1 MTDPGPAGLEPID
14 GALRT
19 TASDL
24 GEQATRQSSDRNV
37 FEWWR
42 RGGGDHIEKHD
53 DRVVAFAT
61 RLSAGRHE
69 ISYLAR
75 ATTSGT
81 FETQG
86 TWGEALYLY
95 APEIT
100 GRAAPTTVVVR

>member
-1 MTDPGPAGLEPID
+1 MAHSGPRRAISESRRLASQVTGTCSNGG
-14 GALRT
+14 GA
-19 TASDL
+19 
-24 GEQATRQSSDRNV
+24 
-37 FEWWR
+37 
-42 RGGGDHIEKHD
+42 GGGDHIEKHD

-81 FETQG
+81 FETHG